1 MTLDC
6 VSPLSWATPESR
18 SDSGTAARQGTATG
32 QPDLLFVTNRGP
44 LEHRFDAHGIL
55 TAERGAGGVVSGLLC
70 AAEGRRVRWISLAMT
85 DADRAASRT
94 TRYSEDVPG
103 LSGVASRLVD
113 VPAATFRNHYDGFS
127 NRVLWFLQHGL
138 ASGDSLSPT
147 RLAAYWHEGYVPANE
162 AAARAVVAELA
173 AHDAGGDAPP
183 VIFHDYHLYLAPGM
197 VRARAPRARLQHFIH
212 IPWPEADAWERL
224 PEVMVRRIYAGLA
237 ANDVLGFQ
245 TARDV
250 RNFLA
255 GAARYL
261 PGSISWRAETLR
273 WAGREVRV
281 AAYPIAVTPRAVA
294 SLATTP
300 QAQAAAEAILGGLGL
315 ERGRRLILR
324 VDRVEP
330 TKNIVRGFQAYE
342 RLLENEPGLRGTVV
356 FAALLVPS
364 RESLPAYQEEAERVQ
379 AAIERINRRFG
390 TRDWQPVVAVYG
402 NDHARALACMRRY
415 DVLLVNPLIDG
426 MNLVAKE
433 GGIVNERDGVIILST
448 EAGAHTQLAEGVLSV
463 NPRDVA
469 QTARALRTALSLSP
483 TERAALASR
492 VRRVVLRESA
502 GAWLERQLAAFA
514 KATAD
519 WVVPA
524 PRPADR
530 RTAAASPAAGR
541 PDLERMLSAL
551 EAAGEDIEAFDPLPP
566 FGDAPTFPLPL
577 REGGRD
583 TLPLA

>member
-1 MTLDC
+1 MTIDC
-6 VSPLSWATPESR
+6 ASPLYRATPMRR
-18 SDSGTAARQGTATG
+18 SDSGSAARKEAATG
-32 QPDLLFVTNRGP
+32 RPDLLFVTNRGP
-44 LEHRFDAHGIL
+44 LEHHFDAHGIL

-70 AAEGRRVRWISLAMT
+70 AAEGRRVRWISLAMN
-85 DADRAASRT
+85 DADRAASRA
-94 TRYSEDVPG
+94 TRHGANVPE
-103 LSGVASRLVD
+103 LSGVASQLVD

-138 ASGDSLSPT
+138 ASDDLPS
-147 RLAAYWHEGYVPANE
+147 RAQLAAYWHEGYVPANE
-162 AAARAVVAELA
+162 AAASAVVAELA
-173 AHDAGGDAPP
+173 AHDADGDAPP

-197 VRARAPRARLQHFIH
+197 VRARAPHARLQHFIH
-212 IPWPEADAWERL
+212 IPWPEADAWECL
-224 PEVMVRRIYAGLA
+224 PEMMVRRIYAGLA

-245 TARDV
+245 TARDA

-261 PGSISWRAETLR
+261 PGAVSWRAETLH

-281 AAYPIAVTPRAVA
+281 AAYPIAVTPQAVA
-294 SLATTP
+294 TLATTP
-300 QAQAAAEAILGGLGL
+300 QAQAAAEDILGSLGR

-342 RLLENEPGLRGTVV
+342 RLLKDEPSLRGTVV
-356 FAALLVPS
+356 FVALLVPS

-390 TRDWQPVVAVYG
+390 TRDWQPIVAVYG

-448 EAGAHTQLAEGVLSV
+448 KAGAHTQLAAGVLSI
-463 NPRDVA
+463 NPCDVD

-483 TERAALASR
+483 MERAALASR

-502 GAWLERQLAAFA
+502 GAWLERQLAALDE
-514 KATAD
+514 ATAD
-519 WVVPA
+519 RIIPA
-524 PRPADR
+524 PRPSDR
-530 RTAAASPAAGR
+530 RAPAARPAAGR
-541 PDLERMLSAL
+541 PSLERVLSAL
-551 EAAGEDIEAFDPLPP
+551 DAAREDIEVFDPLPP
-566 FGDAPTFPLPL
+566 FGGSSVLPIPL